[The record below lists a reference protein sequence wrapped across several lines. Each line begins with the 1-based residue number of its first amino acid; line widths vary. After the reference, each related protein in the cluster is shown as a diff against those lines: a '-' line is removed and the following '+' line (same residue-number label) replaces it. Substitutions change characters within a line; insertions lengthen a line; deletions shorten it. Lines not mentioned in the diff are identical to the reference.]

1 VEWRCVSC
9 GHVKKGV
16 VCIHKNVYLKLKKAV
31 ENHMLEGGCEECV
44 GDKKIMN
51 LNILVGTSLIVIV
64 G

>member
-1 VEWRCVSC
+1 
-9 GHVKKGV
+9 
-16 VCIHKNVYLKLKKAV
+16 
-31 ENHMLEGGCEECV
+31 MLEGGCEECV